1 MDHIG
6 SRHVDL
12 CSDGFM
18 YEDKGVSGWA
28 ERWVRSHITE
38 SSTEYLRNCASKD
51 KCELGSDS
59 SSGPI

>member
-6 SRHVDL
+6 SRQVDL

-28 ERWVRSHITE
+28 ARWVRSHITE
-38 SSTEYLRNCASKD
+38 SSTEYLRNCVSKD
-51 KCELGSDS
+51 LSWKR
-59 SSGPI
+59 